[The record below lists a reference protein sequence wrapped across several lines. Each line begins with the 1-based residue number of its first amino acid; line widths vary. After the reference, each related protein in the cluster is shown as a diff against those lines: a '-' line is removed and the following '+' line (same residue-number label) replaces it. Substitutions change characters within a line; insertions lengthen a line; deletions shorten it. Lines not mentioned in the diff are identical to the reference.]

1 MITGTEHILTRAHW
15 HWHHA
20 NEGCLQS
27 CVTDILVSHKIED
40 NSGSLL
46 THCQWQVQE
55 GVTVLSVKL
64 LHCQLEGHGTC
75 VTDIRVSYKVEDDP

>member
-40 NSGSLL
+40 NSGSY
-46 THCQWQVQE
+46 THPLPVAGAGGGNSAVRE
-55 GVTVLSVKL
+55 VAALPAG
-64 LHCQLEGHGTC
+64 GTW
-75 VTDIRVSYKVEDDP
+75 DLRNGYPS